1 MMKVNDLVQT
11 LKSIATDYKTLYV
24 YGGIGGHLRS
34 DNYERYLNKYEYNRQ
49 ASRKSKI
56 LASLDKGV
64 FGFDCICLIKSVL
77 WGWRGDLDASYG
89 GAVYKS
95 GGVPDV
101 NADKML
107 DYCTEVSEDFST
119 LQKGEFLWLKG
130 HCGIYVGDGL
140 AVECT
145 PAFCDGVQITQ
156 VANLG
161 LAPGEYNLRKWTKH
175 GFLSFVDYTTE
186 EDPLPDDPPSESV
199 TPPPSDF
206 GEEPEEEEAPIVAKT
221 GVLQVILRILRLLLD
236 VIRSFFGE

>member
-1 MMKVNDLVQT
+1 MKVNDFVAT
-11 LKSIATDYKTLYV
+11 LKSIATEHKTLYV
-24 YGGIGGHLRS
+24 YGGIGGHLRE

-49 ASRKSKI
+49 SSRKSKI
-56 LASLDKGV
+56 LASLDRGV

-77 WGWRGDLDASYG
+77 WGWNGNLSASYG

-95 GGVPDV
+95 HGVPDV

-145 PAFCDGVQITQ
+145 PAFCDGVQLTQ

-175 GFLSFVDYTTE
+175 GFLSFVDYASNE
-186 EDPLPDDPPSESV
+186 EPLPDGPPAEPV
-199 TPPPSDF
+199 TPPLSDAE
-206 GEEPEEEEAPIVAKT
+206 EEPEEEEAPIENKA
-221 GVLQVILRILRLLLD
+221 GVLQVILRILRLILD